1 MTARSRLTSPLARTV
16 LVLLLGASAA
26 VAVVLFHARSTSAF
40 VPPAVVPLSKADL
53 PLSIRAA
60 IRAGAS
66 ADGVDPDSVVE
77 VGGIGA
83 GDTSRAALVGKDRS
97 GLARISFLQ
106 GFGMT
111 FFQPPGRLFQQGEPM
126 AFSEGFSG
134 PQHEPVRIGV
144 VGAARANVDRVT
156 IEVADGS
163 VIDAPLARNNGLSF
177 FAYAGESPAAFPTVV
192 RAYGHD
198 GMLLQTHEIPRP

>member
-1 MTARSRLTSPLARTV
+1 MKDRSLLTSPIARTA
-16 LVLLLGASAA
+16 LVLLLGAAGAGA
-26 VAVVLFHARSTSAF
+26 VALFHARSTNASAR
-40 VPPAVVPLSKADL
+40 PAVVALSKAEL
-53 PLSIRAA
+53 PPSMQAA

-77 VGGIGA
+77 VGGLGA

-97 GLARISFLQ
+97 GVVRVSFLQ

-111 FFQPPGRLFQQGEPM
+111 LFQPLGHLFQPGQPL

-144 VGAARANVDRVT
+144 VGAARASVDRVT
-156 IEVADGS
+156 IELADAS
-163 VIDAPLARNNGLSF
+163 VIDAPLATSSGLSF
-177 FAYAGESPAAFPTVV
+177 FAYADDSPADFPTVV
-192 RAYGHD
+192 RAYGRS
-198 GMLLQTHEIPRP
+198 GVLLQTHEIPRP